1 MWLNKYKAKSLDEYV
16 GNRKAVYSLKK
27 WYEKEDGNIV
37 IINGQTGIG
46 KTLLAELFFTHYNL
60 IINSLSNCEEKNNTL
75 IKEKIEKLLNFQNIL
90 EIMNNK
96 KVGII
101 VKDIDNLLVDVIK
114 IITQASIK
122 RTVFIITNCN
132 VKKIIQNN
140 KNVLLLNLERP
151 SFTDIDNFILKLSLE
166 NKFYLNNDS
175 IKNLYN
181 HSNGDIRY
189 IINFLEDLYMYIH
202 VKKKS
207 EDSFITVSSDE
218 INELIKTKHKDIDYS
233 LYDLV
238 NKLLFNKNTIDETL
252 TFVHHDV
259 YFLPTIVYDNISVM
273 LESNNGLKYYS
284 SCLES
289 IVISEYLNI
298 KEFEYQTRTSNDIR
312 LVLNTHLPN
321 YYLSLVNNKKKTV
334 KYSVLMNK
342 LLKMNNAK
350 KYYCDMEFKM
360 PKQIQITHYNEII
373 KFSKYIDNKQN
384 TDKTVQIKDL
394 FETYDINFKKLIKY
408 FDI

>member
-16 GNRKAVYSLKK
+16 GNRKAIYRLKK
-27 WYEKEDGNIV
+27 WYVEKEGNIV

-46 KTLLAELFFTHYNL
+46 KTLLSELFFTHNDL
-60 IINSLSNCEEKNNTL
+60 TINSLSNCEEKNNSS
-75 IKEKIEKLLNFQNIL
+75 IKEKIERLLNFQNIL

-101 VKDIDNLLVDVIK
+101 IKDIDNLLADVIK
-114 IITQASIK
+114 IITKASIK

-151 SFTDIDNFILKLSLE
+151 SFSDIDNFILKLSLE

-181 HSNGDIRY
+181 HSNGDVRY
-189 IINFLEDLYMYIH
+189 IINFLEDLYMYIQI
-202 VKKKS
+202 KKKS
-207 EDSFITVSSDE
+207 DDGFITVSTDE
-218 INELIKTKHKDIDYS
+218 INDLIKTKHKDIDYS
-233 LYDLV
+233 LQDLV
-238 NKLLFNKNTIDETL
+238 NKLLFNKNTVDETL

-259 YFLPTIVYDNISVM
+259 YFLPTIVYDNISVL
-273 LESNNGLKYYS
+273 LESSNGLKYYYD
-284 SCLES
+284 CLEN

-298 KEFEYQTRTSNDIR
+298 KEFEFQTRTSNDIQ

-321 YYLSLVNNKKKTV
+321 YYLNLVNNKKKTV

-342 LLKMNNAK
+342 LLKINNAK
-350 KYYCDMEFKM
+350 KYYRDMEFKI
-360 PKQIQITHYNEII
+360 PKQIQITNYNEII

-384 TDKTVQIKDL
+384 TDKTILIKDL
-394 FETYDINFKKLIKY
+394 FETNDISFKKLIKY